1 MPRDIFMVVGD
12 TIIEAPMAWRSRY
25 FESLSYRGLMNEYFE
40 HGAKWLTAPKSIM
53 DQGFFNA
60 DYDPDVPYNAEGVK
74 QFVISERDVA
84 FDAADFVRL
93 GTDILV
99 QKSNV
104 TNGKGIEW
112 VRRHLGEEFTVHEV
126 EFGDAH
132 PMHIDTTIVP
142 LCPGKLLINPT
153 WVNQDNLPKLF
164 KDWEIIEAPA
174 PVVTNDSALFFSSDW
189 LTVNFISLD
198 EKTVIVEENE
208 IPLIKLLEQKG
219 FEVITIPFR
228 NFYQFGGS
236 THCATADIRR
246 RGELKS
252 YT

>member
-1 MPRDIFMVVGD
+1 
-12 TIIEAPMAWRSRY
+12 
-25 FESLSYRGLMNEYFE
+25 
-40 HGAKWLTAPKSIM
+40 
-53 DQGFFNA
+53 
-60 DYDPDVPYNAEGVK
+60 
-74 QFVISERDVA
+74 
-84 FDAADFVRL
+84 
-93 GTDILV
+93 
-99 QKSNV
+99 
-104 TNGKGIEW
+104 
-112 VRRHLGEEFTVHEV
+112 
-126 EFGDAH
+126 
-132 PMHIDTTIVP
+132 MHIDTTIVP

-153 WVNQDNLPKLF
+153 WVNQGNLPKIF

-198 EKTVIVEENE
+198 DKTVIVEENE

-236 THCATADIRR
+236 THCATTDIRR
-246 RGELKS
+246 RGELKN